1 MLNKTKNERVFGRMG
16 ARILRTEEIKQVSGG
31 SSVVFNTPIMTFVG
45 TNDPDMQPDF
55 FYD

>member
-1 MLNKTKNERVFGRMG
+1 MLNKTKNERVLGRMG